1 MVGDF
6 RGLVLAWAR
15 RGDALCDIA
24 GAACPYTLPIA
35 GQPLIARVLRSV
47 AAAGASE
54 ILVVAGAAIVEDVMA
69 AAGDPGVPVGWSV
82 LPDSEFETTALEV
95 ARAELGPGP
104 VLIHLGDSLT
114 SEGFGDG
121 VAEVGK
127 LFLSGGRVLACTL
140 DDLPETAD
148 DVTLGMLEG
157 AAERVELEGVWKY
170 DGTVE
175 GVLEANRF
183 ALDEIKR
190 GRIGADLSHASVEG
204 RVQIHPS
211 AVLDGAKLRGPVY
224 IGPGAVLSE
233 TYVGPY
239 SSIGADVRLEGVE
252 IENSIVLPGA
262 AIRFPGRR
270 LEASIVGEGA
280 QIGRDFSLPSAL
292 RLRVGPG
299 ADIQLS

>member
-1 MVGDF
+1 
-6 RGLVLAWAR
+6 
-15 RGDALCDIA
+15 
-24 GAACPYTLPIA
+24 
-35 GQPLIARVLRSV
+35 
-47 AAAGASE
+47 
-54 ILVVAGAAIVEDVMA
+54 MA

-82 LPDSEFETTALEV
+82 LPDADFEEAALDA

-114 SEGFGDG
+114 TESFG
-121 VAEVGK
+121 VAAPEADR
-127 LFLSGGRVLACTL
+127 LFVSGERVLACALT
-140 DDLPETAD
+140 DLPEND
-148 DVTLGMLEG
+148 DGVALASLGPG
-157 AAERVELEGVWKY
+157 AERVELDGVWKY
-170 DGTVE
+170 DGTVD

-190 GRIGADLSHASVEG
+190 GRIGADLSRASVEG
-204 RVQIHPS
+204 RVQIHPT

-280 QIGRDFSLPSAL
+280 
-292 RLRVGPG
+292 
-299 ADIQLS
+299 